1 MMKVAEIQVTYKRKG
16 DEEVKITKSKDA
28 FELMLSNWNK
38 NILQYQEE
46 VKVLLLNR
54 ANIVLGIYELSK
66 GGTAGCIVD
75 IKMILSVALKCN
87 AQSIILIHNHPSGNL
102 KPSKADIS
110 ITNKLKK
117 ACEIV
122 DLVLLDHLIIT
133 KESFYSFAD
142 NNIL

>member
-28 FELMLSNWNK
+28 YELLLSNWNK

-66 GGTAGCIVD
+66 GGTTGCIVD

-102 KPSKADIS
+102 KPSKADTS

-117 ACEIV
+117 ASEIV